1 MTKKILHSIILLALF
16 LTLFSQTA
24 LAKKGSQEAAG
35 DLKKLFDNTGGL
47 SSVGKD
53 EFEKALGNADFAE
66 VKEAYKKEY
75 KEDLDAVAKD
85 EMSDYALSSYQEKS
99 KGAEGATGAVA
110 AEQNDVKPAVIPCT
124 KNLPCIQKT
133 TQEKGGGAIRD
144 YILGTFGVKFLTGFL
159 GLVAATSVIFII
171 IGGLQ
176 MHLAFGNDEAVGT
189 AKKTLTW
196 AIVGLVIAIL
206 SVGIVR
212 IISSIS
218 L

>member
-1 MTKKILHSIILLALF
+1 MIKKLLHSILILALF

-24 LAKKGSQEAAG
+24 FAKKDSAAAAS
-35 DLKKLFDNTGGL
+35 DLKKMFDNTGGL

-53 EFEKALGNADFAE
+53 EFEKALGDADFAE
-66 VKEAYKKEY
+66 VKGAYKG
-75 KEDLDAVAKD
+75 DLDAVAEDK
-85 EMSDYALSSYQEKS
+85 MSDYALSSYQEKS
-99 KGAEGATGAVA
+99 KAAKAPEAEAPAKPA
-110 AEQNDVKPAVIPCT
+110 PAVIPCPT
-124 KNLPCIQKT
+124 NLPCIQPA
-133 TQEKGGGAIRD
+133 TQSQGGGAIRN

-212 IISSIS
+212 IISSIN

>member
-1 MTKKILHSIILLALF
+1 MIKKILHPILILALF
-16 LTLFSQTA
+16 LTLFGQTA
-24 LAKKGSQEAAG
+24 LAKSPQESAG
-35 DLKKLFDNTGGL
+35 NLKKLFKNTGGL

-53 EFEKALGNADFAE
+53 EVEKALDGEDLAV
-66 VKEAYKKEY
+66 VKESYKVEY
-75 KEDLDAVAKD
+75 GEDLDAVAKD
-85 EMSDYALSSYQEKS
+85 KMSENAMSSYQEKS
-99 KGAEGATGAVA
+99 KGAEIPMGE
-110 AEQNDVKPAVIPCT
+110 AEQNEVKPAVIPCT
-124 KNLPCIQKT
+124 KNLPCIQPG
-133 TQEKGGGAIRD
+133 TQSHGGGAIRE
-144 YILGTFGVKFLTGFL
+144 YILGTFGVKFLTGFW

-212 IISSIS
+212 IISSIN

>member
-1 MTKKILHSIILLALF
+1 MKNRFPHSAFYPDASVGIPTLRRDILHSIFVVALIF
-16 LTLFSQTA
+16 VFAISPVLFFSQTVFVA
-24 LAKKGSQEAAG
+24 MAAPANE
-35 DLKKLFDNTGGL
+35 DTT
-47 SSVGKD
+47 V
-53 EFEKALGNADFAE
+53 AE
-66 VKEAYKKEY
+66 
-75 KEDLDAVAKD
+75 
-85 EMSDYALSSYQEKS
+85 
-99 KGAEGATGAVA
+99 

-124 KNLPCIQKT
+124 KNLPCIQPG
-133 TQEKGGGAIRD
+133 TQSQGGGAIRE

-212 IISSIS
+212 IISSIN

>member
-1 MTKKILHSIILLALF
+1 MTKKPLHSMPPQRHPPLSGVAFYILHSILILALF
-16 LTLFSQTA
+16 LTFFGQTA
-24 LAKKGSQEAAG
+24 LAK
-35 DLKKLFDNTGGL
+35 
-47 SSVGKD
+47 
-53 EFEKALGNADFAE
+53 
-66 VKEAYKKEY
+66 
-75 KEDLDAVAKD
+75 
-85 EMSDYALSSYQEKS
+85 
-99 KGAEGATGAVA
+99 
-110 AEQNDVKPAVIPCT
+110 PAPAIIPCPT
-124 KNLPCIQKT
+124 NLPCIQSA
-133 TQEKGGGAIRD
+133 TQAQGGAAIRE
-144 YILGTFGVKFLTGFL
+144 YVLGTFGVKFLTGFL